1 MRIAGIDIGGTS
13 VKLGVFDT
21 EKGLLNTEKI
31 MTGDADPEKMVAGIA
46 EFVNRSDVELCG
58 AGSAGVVD
66 TVNGLVRAD
75 NLRWKDVPLRDMLVK
90 ATGKRV
96 WIDNDANAA
105 LMAEWYDGAC
115 KGAIN
120 AVQITLGTGVGGAAL
135 INGKPW
141 RGHTNTA
148 CEFGHLI
155 THADGLRCSCTQRGC
170 FEMYASAGALLRYT
184 GAETV
189 RQVMDALETGDKA
202 IEEGFKVYIH
212 ELSIGMISL
221 IMAFNPQVFVIGGG
235 LAALGDRLLN
245 AIRDE
250 VYGAFRERPG
260 SFRGEI
266 CLAQH
271 GNDAGMIGAALLA
284 KELIHRLDK

>member
-115 KGAIN
+115 KGATN
-120 AVQITLGTGVGGAAL
+120 ALQITLGTGVGGAAL

-141 RGHTNTA
+141 RGHANTA

-170 FEMYASAGALLRYT
+170 FEMYASAGALLRCT

-189 RQVMDALETGDKA
+189 RQVMDGLAGGDKA
-202 IEEGFKVYIH
+202 IREGFAVYTH
-212 ELSIGMISL
+212 ELCVGMISL

-235 LAALGDRLLN
+235 LAALGDDLLTPVREE
-245 AIRDE
+245 IYE
-250 VYGAFRERPG
+250 AFRERPNT
-260 SFRGEI
+260 FHGEI
-266 CLAQH
+266 RLAKH

-284 KELIHRLDK
+284 RELIHKLD